1 MKWMNP
7 SSVPLVHATTVP
19 MTLRCLSGQPGFMR
33 DCGFEVHVLSS
44 PGEEL
49 EKFALRE
56 GASPHA
62 VPMLRRITP
71 LRDIVSVVR
80 IWRILRAVGAQ
91 IVDAHTPKAGL
102 LGMLAAWL
110 SGVPVRIYHMHGLP
124 FVTRSGFAR
133 WLLRWT
139 ETIASLLSHR
149 VLCVSHSIRVLA
161 IAEGICRPE
170 KIRVLLDGSING
182 VDAMGRFQPAK
193 SDGVVRRASR
203 ARLGIAED
211 SPVVGFVGRVVR
223 EKGIVE
229 LVTAW
234 GALRSEF
241 PKLHLVVVGPFE
253 AEDPLPEPTERVLK
267 SDPRIHLVGLDWNT
281 PPLYSAMDLVVLP
294 TYREGFSVV
303 PIEAAAMALPVVG
316 TRVPGCLDGVVDGK
330 TGTLVPPCDADSLA
344 QAIRNY
350 LRDPSLRRA
359 HGAAGRARVLQKF
372 RREALWAAMRDE
384 YRSLMSARL
393 PLRQARDANVG
404 PSPRSAL

>member
-1 MKWMNP
+1 MNP
-7 SSVPLVHATTVP
+7 SSVALVHLTTVP

-33 DCGFEVHVLSS
+33 DSGFEVHVLSS

-49 EKFALRE
+49 DKFALRE
-56 GASPHA
+56 GAAPHA

-80 IWRILRAVGAQ
+80 IWRILREVRAQ

-110 SGVPVRIYHMHGLP
+110 AGVPVRIYHMHGLP
-124 FVTRSGFAR
+124 FVTRSGIGR

-139 ETIASLLSHR
+139 ETVASLLSHR
-149 VLCVSHSIRVLA
+149 VLCVSHSVRDVA
-161 IAEGICRPE
+161 IAEGICPPA

-182 VDAMGRFQPAK
+182 VDAMGRFKPEK
-193 SDGVVRRASR
+193 GDGIVRRASR
-203 ARLGIAED
+203 AKFGIAED
-211 SPVVGFVGRVVR
+211 SLVLGFVGRVVR

-241 PKLHLVVVGPFE
+241 PNLHLVVVGPFE
-253 AEDPLPEPTERVLK
+253 AEDPLPEQIERVLK
-267 SDPRIHLVGLDWNT
+267 SDRRIHLVGLDWNT

-294 TYREGFSVV
+294 TYREGFGVV
-303 PIEAAAMALPVVG
+303 PIEAAAMALPVVA
-316 TRVPGCLDGVVDGK
+316 TRVPGCLDGVVDGA
-330 TGTLVPPCDADSLA
+330 TGTLVPPRDADSLA

-372 RREALWAAMRDE
+372 RREALWSAIRDE
-384 YRSLMSARL
+384 YQSLMTACL
-393 PLRQARDANVG
+393 PLRQPGDASVG
-404 PSPRSAL
+404 PSPGSAS

>member
-1 MKWMNP
+1 MERMR
-7 SSVPLVHATTVP
+7 SSPVPLVHVTTVP
-19 MTLRCLSGQPGFMR
+19 MTLRCLSGQPEFMR
-33 DCGFEVHVLSS
+33 RAGFEVHVVSS

-49 EKFALRE
+49 QGFAERE
-56 GASPHA
+56 GAIPHA

-71 LRDIVSVVR
+71 LRDLAALLR
-80 IWRILRAVGAQ
+80 LWRIFRAIRPAV
-91 IVDAHTPKAGL
+91 VDAHTPKAGL

-110 SGVPVRIYHMHGLP
+110 AGVPVRIYHMHGLP

-211 SPVVGFVGRVVR
+211 SPGVGFVGRVVR

-234 GALRSEF
+234 GALRSE
-241 PKLHLVVVGPFE
+241 
-253 AEDPLPEPTERVLK
+253 
-267 SDPRIHLVGLDWNT
+267 
-281 PPLYSAMDLVVLP
+281 
-294 TYREGFSVV
+294 
-303 PIEAAAMALPVVG
+303 
-316 TRVPGCLDGVVDGK
+316 
-330 TGTLVPPCDADSLA
+330 
-344 QAIRNY
+344 
-350 LRDPSLRRA
+350 
-359 HGAAGRARVLQKF
+359 
-372 RREALWAAMRDE
+372 
-384 YRSLMSARL
+384 
-393 PLRQARDANVG
+393 
-404 PSPRSAL
+404 